1 MSLSNSPQSY
11 IRYISNKADMSG
23 STHALV
29 VDGNTSDAWDRV
41 PDFATS
47 STVYIT
53 VKSANGLASS
63 DLSNTVKINLF

>member
-1 MSLSNSPQSY
+1 
-11 IRYISNKADMSG
+11 MSG

-53 VKSANGLASS
+53 VKSAMAWQAAICRIPS
-63 DLSNTVKINLF
+63 K